1 MALLKKKEKKERALG
16 MKLFLKGERCSS
28 PKCAMVRRPYRPG
41 EHGKSRRRG
50 LSEYGTQ
57 LLEKQRLRVS
67 YGLREAQLEKILK
80 IAQGITG
87 AIGETLINILERQL
101 GNAVY
106 RLGFAPSRTLGRQ
119 LVTHGHFCVNG
130 KKVRAPSHQVKAGDV
145 ISIHPSS
152 RDLLIFQEL
161 PNTLK
166 KYETPNWLELDKEKI
181 EGRVKSLPHNV
192 EIPFDINLVVDYYS
206 K

>member
-1 MALLKKKEKKERALG
+1 MLIQAKEKKERALG

-41 EHGKSRRRG
+41 QHGKSRRRG

-80 IAQGITG
+80 TALGKTG

-101 GNAVY
+101 ANVVF
-106 RLGFAPSRTLGRQ
+106 RLGLVSSRIIGRQ
-119 LVTHGHFCVNG
+119 LVNHGHFCVNG
-130 KKVRAPSHQVKAGDV
+130 RKVSAPSYQVKIGDV
-145 ISIHPSS
+145 ISIRPASKS
-152 RDLLIFQEL
+152 LLIFSEL
-161 PNTLK
+161 PNILK
-166 KYETPNWLELDKEKI
+166 KYEAPNWLLIDKEKL
-181 EGRVKSLPHNV
+181 EGKVKSLPQNV

>member
-1 MALLKKKEKKERALG
+1 MKKLVEKRERALG

-41 EHGKSRRRG
+41 QHGKSRRRP

-80 IAQGITG
+80 TAQGTAG

-106 RLGFAPSRTLGRQ
+106 RLGFTASRTLGKQ
-119 LVTHGHFCVNG
+119 LVTHGHFSVNNR
-130 KKVRAPSHQVKAGDV
+130 KVAVPSYQVRAGDV

-152 RDLLIFQEL
+152 RSLLIFQEL
-161 PNTLK
+161 PNILK
-166 KYETPNWLELDKEKI
+166 KYETPDWLELDKEKL